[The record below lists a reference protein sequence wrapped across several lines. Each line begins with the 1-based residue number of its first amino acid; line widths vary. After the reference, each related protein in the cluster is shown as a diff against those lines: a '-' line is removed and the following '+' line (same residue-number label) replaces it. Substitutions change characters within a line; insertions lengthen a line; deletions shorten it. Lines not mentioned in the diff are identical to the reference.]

1 MRGRLTVPHPAREA
15 TGGKDALRVILAD
28 DAVLIRESLARLL
41 SQEGFN
47 VVGQVGNADDL
58 LTRVA
63 LDQPDIAVVD
73 IRMPPTHTDEGLVA
87 ARRIRAEH
95 PRVAVL
101 VLSQYVD
108 IAYAMKLLAE
118 TPERVG
124 YLLKDRI
131 GDVPELVDAL
141 RRIAAGGSV
150 VEPDLVAELISAPTR
165 NDPLVALSPRERE
178 VLGLLAQGRT
188 DRGIASELFVT
199 RKTVEAHVRS
209 IFSKLDLPSDAME
222 NRRVHAVLRFLRQ
235 RAPSEL

>member
-1 MRGRLTVPHPAREA
+1 LTVPDPAREA
-15 TGGKDALRVILAD
+15 GGGTDALRVILAD

-41 SQEGFN
+41 SQEGFS

-58 LTRVA
+58 LARVA
-63 LDQPDIAVVD
+63 LDQPDVAVVD
-73 IRMPPTHTDEGLVA
+73 IRMPPTYTDEGLVA

-108 IAYAMKLLAE
+108 VAFAMKLLAE
-118 TPERVG
+118 MPERVG

-131 GDVPELVDAL
+131 GDVHELVDAL
-141 RRIAAGGSV
+141 HRIAEGGSV

-178 VLGLLAQGRT
+178 VLGLLAEGRT

-199 RKTVEAHVRS
+199 PKTVEIHLSSVYR
-209 IFSKLDLPSDAME
+209 KLGISSRAQLPTALAEPS
-222 NRRVHAVLRFLRQ
+222 RR
-235 RAPSEL
+235 